1 MPTKITSSNI
11 SYSPILQTRKI
22 SQYEITVEFEH
33 GDSDATTK
41 DTVILAKCSEP
52 EFIEWYNTYMELE
65 ELINDSLDSG
75 EYIDDLRGDYPHLL
89 SKHGYYVPHERDCFD
104 NSRIG
109 VYAKMEI
116 VNIYFY
122 DADGNKRKV
131 NIK

>member
-11 SYSPILQTRKI
+11 SYSPISQPRKI

-41 DTVILAKCSEP
+41 DTVILAKCSEAD
-52 EFIEWYNTYMELE
+52 FIDWYNTYKELE
-65 ELINDSLDSG
+65 ELINDTS
-75 EYIDDLRGDYPHLL
+75 EYIDDLEGDYSHLL
-89 SKHGYYVPHERDCFD
+89 MKHGYYVPHERDCFD
-104 NSRIG
+104 HDRIG